1 MSAKAIYEATGK
13 NLINRKLS
21 SDTNVIKCRF
31 VTITEGVNWTD
42 IINDYPWLQTE
53 RLVVKPD
60 QLIKRRGKLGLI
72 KVNADLATVK
82 QWIAERMNKDQ
93 QVGKTTGKLRTF
105 IIEPFI
111 PHKQVNSYYSYKINL
126 IKK

>member
-13 NLINRKLS
+13 DLINRKLS
-21 SDTNVIKCRF
+21 SGTNVIKCRF
-31 VTITEGVNWTD
+31 VTITEEINWTD
-42 IINDYPWLQTE
+42 IINDHPWLQTE

-111 PHKQVNSYYSYKINL
+111 PHKQVNNYYSYKINL